1 MFFRQRVE
9 QLIMAAENKVEA
21 QVEVLNQLGLHARP
35 ATMLARTAME
45 FSSELVLE
53 RDGDT
58 VNPRSLMG
66 ILMLAAGK
74 GTRLTVRAIGEDA
87 ARAVAALVELF
98 ESKFGED

>member
-1 MFFRQRVE
+1 
-9 QLIMAAENKVEA
+9 MAAENKVEA

-35 ATMLARTAME
+35 ATMVARTAME
-45 FSSELVLE
+45 FSSELTLE
-53 RDGDT
+53 RDGDS

-98 ESKFGED
+98 ESKFGEE